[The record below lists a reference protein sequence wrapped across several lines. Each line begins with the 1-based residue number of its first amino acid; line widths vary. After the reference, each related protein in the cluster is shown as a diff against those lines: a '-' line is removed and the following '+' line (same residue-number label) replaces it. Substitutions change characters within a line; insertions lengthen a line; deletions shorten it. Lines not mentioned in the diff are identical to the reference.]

1 MSYSLVHSGFHAATK
16 MELEPPNGFSSINS
30 ELSSILKQ
38 RLGLQTADGLKP
50 QDTHLIFDCSWTFN
64 FDAHWARFPG
74 WLHLNLGRFPSNY
87 QRQLI
92 VVRLQGGPRGPKTGP
107 PKKCD
112 DRCLEWTA
120 CLAILS
126 LDSRMA
132 KTTKYGL
139 PFIIWWYLQLAS
151 KHCQVLSI
159 KRMIK
164 RVCSKLSNWMVQNNF
179 PYIQVY

>member
-1 MSYSLVHSGFHAATK
+1 MILLVLSHCPLMSYSLVHSGRLDPPWDGRSAVFFHAATK

-50 QDTHLIFDCSWTFN
+50 QDTHLIFECSWTFN

-107 PKKCD
+107 PKK
-112 DRCLEWTA
+112 
-120 CLAILS
+120 
-126 LDSRMA
+126 M
-132 KTTKYGL
+132 
-139 PFIIWWYLQLAS
+139 
-151 KHCQVLSI
+151 
-159 KRMIK
+159 
-164 RVCSKLSNWMVQNNF
+164 
-179 PYIQVY
+179 